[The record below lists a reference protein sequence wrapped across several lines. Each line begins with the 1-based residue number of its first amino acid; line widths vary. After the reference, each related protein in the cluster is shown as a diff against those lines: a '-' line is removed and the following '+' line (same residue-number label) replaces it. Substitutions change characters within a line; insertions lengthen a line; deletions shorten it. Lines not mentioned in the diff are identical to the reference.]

1 MVLPYAVASPA
12 LCPIKHSS
20 ELPKP
25 PERLPAHSAVILKV
39 VGGKIL
45 GNPGP
50 RKCSP
55 PECPVQTSYSKG
67 SLALML
73 PEILQEREPS
83 NFIFHCLEIS

>member
-1 MVLPYAVASPA
+1 MVLPCAMASPA
-12 LCPIKHSS
+12 LCLTEHSS
-20 ELPKP
+20 GLPKP
-25 PERLPAHSAVILKV
+25 PISPPAHSVIMLRV

-55 PECPVQTSYSKG
+55 PECPIQTSNSKG

-73 PEILQEREPS
+73 PEILQETEPC
-83 NFIFHCLEIS
+83 NFIFHCLGIS

>member
-1 MVLPYAVASPA
+1 MQWHLLPSAPSSIP
-12 LCPIKHSS
+12 LTCPNLQS
-20 ELPKP
+20 
-25 PERLPAHSAVILKV
+25 LPAHSAVILKV